1 MSRNTQEYYAGNCND
16 CDYEF
21 WSHSNQAAIIMKRL
35 HKKVCK
41 MNGRTEQLAHKK
53 RAFHENKVFAKVVS
67 STTGNFAGKNKKAMI
82 TQLKEQQEHIA
93 IPN

>member
-1 MSRNTQEYYAGNCND
+1 MSRNTQEYYAGNCKD

-21 WSHSNQAAIIMKRL
+21 WSNSIQAAKIMKRL

-41 MNGRTEQLAHKK
+41 MDGRTEQPAHKK

-67 STTGNFAGKNKKAMI
+67 STTGIFAGKNKKATM
-82 TQLKEQQEHIA
+82 TQLKEQQDYIA
-93 IPN
+93 IKN